1 MSIRM
6 AILKNNV
13 GWSPKLK
20 LVVVCNPGIP
30 VPEIHSKG
38 TEVRKTCSAAI
49 LHRRIHFRAVA
60 ITVGVTEQ
68 Q

>member
-20 LVVVCNPGIP
+20 LVVVCNPDIP
-30 VPEIHSKG
+30 VPEIHGKG
-38 TEVRKTCSAAI
+38 TEVSKTCSAAI
-49 LHRRIHFRAVA
+49 LHRHIYYGAVA
-60 ITVGVTEQ
+60 KMKTWE
-68 Q
+68 